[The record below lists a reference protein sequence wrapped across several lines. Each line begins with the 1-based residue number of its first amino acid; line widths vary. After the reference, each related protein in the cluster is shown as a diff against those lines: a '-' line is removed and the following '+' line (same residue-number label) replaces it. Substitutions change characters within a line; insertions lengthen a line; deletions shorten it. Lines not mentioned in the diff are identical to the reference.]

1 MATSRFFKLS
11 GMIHPDDRLHQVEL
25 HDDESNAPNEHFIAP
40 KIVVVK
46 LHKPVVI
53 DGKTYTAITVP
64 QYSDTVRGGKAAHY
78 DPAGDCNGNFMSYKF
93 QPNNNCYAY
102 GTNIATNSFAQPGRK
117 SGYLLTSEDQVTF
130 EKFGEAVRS
139 YAEKDGLIYV
149 GTTKDELLQYK
160 SDNFKSGMEGHFTA
174 LLISPRSE
182 ILADKDLEWPGDY
195 HWVRCDNS
203 SEGCDS
209 WSQKDGNDQVTN
221 FDFAGNLI
229 TDPATANWT
238 VNQGPP
244 SIIKKDKDGN
254 EYIAGSK
261 GAEFIVE
268 YGFYCYM
275 FVPDKGVDI
284 I

>member
-11 GMIHPDDRLHQVEL
+11 GMIHPDDLLHQVEI
-25 HDDESNAPNEHFIAP
+25 HDDESNAPNEHLIAP
-40 KIVVVK
+40 KMVEVTM
-46 LHKPVVI
+46 HES
-53 DGKTYTAITVP
+53 GKTYKIP
-64 QYSDTVRGGKAAHY
+64 QYSDTVRGGKAVCY
-78 DPAGDCNGNFMSYKF
+78 NPAGDCDGNFMSYKF

-102 GTNIATNSFAQPGRK
+102 GTNITTNSFAQPGRK
-117 SGYLLTSEDQVTF
+117 SGYLLTPKDTKTF

-160 SDNFKSGMEGHFTA
+160 SDNFKSGLEGHFTA
-174 LLISPRSE
+174 LLISPSSE
-182 ILADKDLEWPGDY
+182 IPGVEDSDWSGDY

-209 WSQKDGNDQVTN
+209 WSQKDGGDQVTN

-244 SIIKKDKDGN
+244 LIIKKDKDGK
-254 EYIAGSK
+254 ERIASSK
-261 GAEFIVE
+261 GPEFIVE
-268 YGFYCYM
+268 YRFYCYM